1 MSLRANWFLPTVH
14 KGMYPCWWVGESW
27 EPSLPALLPKNPPT
41 NREVVGELALVKPKA
56 NMDPSLAG
64 WRESLSSG
72 I

>member
-41 NREVVGELALVKPKA
+41 NREVVGELALVKPSGQQGSK
-56 NMDPSLAG
+56 PCWLAG
-64 WRESLSSG
+64 EG
-72 I
+72 